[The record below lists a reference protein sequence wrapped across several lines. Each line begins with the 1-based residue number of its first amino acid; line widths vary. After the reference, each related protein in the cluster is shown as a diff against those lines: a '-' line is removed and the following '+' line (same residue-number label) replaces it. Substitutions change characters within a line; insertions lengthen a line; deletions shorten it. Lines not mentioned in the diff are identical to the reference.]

1 MRARELINSLI
12 IILEDIRPLCY
23 YRNNFKRD
31 FDKKSKIYK
40 ILREEMAGENFQF
53 YIFEN

>member
-1 MRARELINSLI
+1 MIISLI
-12 IILEDIRPLCY
+12 IILEGIKTLCY

-31 FDKKSKIYK
+31 FDKKSRIYK
-40 ILREEMAGENFQF
+40 ILREEMAGANFQF

>member
-1 MRARELINSLI
+1 MIYSFR
-12 IILEDIRPLCY
+12 IILEDIKTLCY

-31 FDKKSKIYK
+31 FDKKSRIYK
-40 ILREEMAGENFQF
+40 ILREEMVGVNFQF

>member
-1 MRARELINSLI
+1 MIISLI
-12 IILEDIRPLCY
+12 IILEDIKTLCY

-31 FDKKSKIYK
+31 FDKKSRIYK
-40 ILREEMAGENFQF
+40 IFREEMAGGNFQF

>member
-1 MRARELINSLI
+1 MINSLI

-23 YRNNFKRD
+23 YRDNFKRD
-31 FDKKSKIYK
+31 FDKKSRIYK
-40 ILREEMAGENFQF
+40 ILREEIAGVNFQF

>member
-1 MRARELINSLI
+1 MIISLK
-12 IILEDIRPLCY
+12 IILEDIKTLCY

-31 FDKKSKIYK
+31 FDKKSRIYK
-40 ILREEMAGENFQF
+40 ILREEMAGESFQF

>member
-1 MRARELINSLI
+1 MIISLT

-31 FDKKSKIYK
+31 FDKKSKIYN

>member
-1 MRARELINSLI
+1 MIISLK
-12 IILEDIRPLCY
+12 IILEDIKTLCY

-40 ILREEMAGENFQF
+40 ILREEMAAENF
-53 YIFEN
+53 